1 VQVLKEAGRTAQSTS
16 YMWVYRSAE
25 GSAQPVVLF
34 DYPPGRGHAHL
45 ERFLQGFA
53 GTIMTDGHAA
63 WRMLKG
69 LTHLGCLAHVRRRF
83 DEALKA
89 QKHPTGRA
97 KQALEYIGK
106 LYQIEKKAPGKAP
119 DGETPEQYTYRLRQ
133 EHSRGVLDTLYAWLV
148 KNQKEVLPKSL
159 IGRAID
165 YALGQ

>member
-89 QKHPTGRA
+89 QKHPTGCA